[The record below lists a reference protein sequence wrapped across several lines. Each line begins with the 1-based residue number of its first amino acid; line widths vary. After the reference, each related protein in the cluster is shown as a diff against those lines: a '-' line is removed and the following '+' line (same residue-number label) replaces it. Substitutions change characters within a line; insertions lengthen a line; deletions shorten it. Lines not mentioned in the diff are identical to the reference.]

1 MTQNINKEKN
11 NKFLLI
17 ISITSIALA
26 IISIIINILWF
37 QFFFNRSLIIQQNIL
52 DLRTKFDTQFRP
64 EHTKEN

>member
-1 MTQNINKEKN
+1 MAQNINKEKN

-17 ISITSIALA
+17 ISITSTVLA

-52 DLRTKFDTQFRP
+52 DLHTKFDSQFHP
-64 EHTKEN
+64 EHTKGN

>member
-1 MTQNINKEKN
+1 MAQNINKEKN

-17 ISITSIALA
+17 ISIISTALA

-52 DLRTKFDTQFRP
+52 DLHTKFDNQFHS

>member
-1 MTQNINKEKN
+1 MAQNINKEKN

-17 ISITSIALA
+17 ISIISTVLA

-52 DLRTKFDTQFRP
+52 DLHTKFDNQFHP